1 MLACWAE
8 DLYAF
13 IINALRVAI
22 LGSTTLGVA
31 STVDLLYTFFNPRY
45 GRLISPIRQVPAAH
59 NMKIIRQQ
67 LVIRMG
73 IYEQKPL

>member
-1 MLACWAE
+1 M
-8 DLYAF
+8 
-13 IINALRVAI
+13 I
-22 LGSTTLGVA
+22 
-31 STVDLLYTFFNPRY
+31 DLLYTFFNPRY
-45 GRLISPIRQVPAAH
+45 GRLINPIRQVPAAH